1 MEFKNDLGKPW
12 KFQDGDFTVYRS
24 SVWSP
29 PGCHPVGCG
38 IKIYV
43 DKDGRMDHI
52 EGDENDPITHGRL
65 CPRCLALKDYVYNPS
80 RVIYPMKRAREK
92 RGDADA
98 WERITWDEAI
108 DIVSSKLRDT
118 IDRFGN
124 DAVFIAYGTN
134 ANCTTARP
142 FNRLMNC
149 LGGYLSRYN
158 DYSCAQATWAA
169 KYCFGMKPDDGSS
182 TGWNGAGNYKCGS
195 GSGKL
200 APGEYYIVKTSSNYS
215 ALLWDG
221 KKKDDKGQPLA
232 YDITIDGT
240 HTLVTLESGY
250 ELYISGCKFIN
261 TASEHPKAVNGKY
274 APGTYKIGRD
284 IQKGE
289 YIIKKA
295 SGAYGGLSFKKSVD
309 PYVQNV
315 ASDFK
320 MVDVSVYYTLSKDGY
335 VHITGCEL
343 YDAASHDMASIG
355 CDGTTPAMY
364 KVGKDIKAGT
374 YTITPDGS
382 GKSYY
387 AVYKNSTDATDS
399 ARIAE
404 TRITKATNVAV
415 SDGEYIWFYKASMKY
430 CQNPNSGLDFDATAA
445 SE

>member
-1 MEFKNDLGKPW
+1 MDKTGKPAIIFT
-12 KFQDGDFTVYRS
+12 KGKKMKKLISIILCMAMLAGVLAFAGCKNNKDNQDTTAAS
-24 SVWSP
+24 T
-29 PGCHPVGCG
+29 G
-38 IKIYV
+38 I
-43 DKDGRMDHI
+43 
-52 EGDENDPITHGRL
+52 
-65 CPRCLALKDYVYNPS
+65 
-80 RVIYPMKRAREK
+80 
-92 RGDADA
+92 
-98 WERITWDEAI
+98 
-108 DIVSSKLRDT
+108 
-118 IDRFGN
+118 
-124 DAVFIAYGTN
+124 DAVDAADTTEPSADSTAAESSTAKETKPSGRPTQTVPAAATTEAQVVTLPTN
-134 ANCTTARP
+134 STE
-142 FNRLMNC
+142 
-149 LGGYLSRYN
+149 
-158 DYSCAQATWAA
+158 
-169 KYCFGMKPDDGSS
+169 KPDDGSS

-415 SDGEYIWFYKASMKY
+415 SDGEYIWFYRASMKY

>member
-1 MEFKNDLGKPW
+1 MDKTGKPAIIFT
-12 KFQDGDFTVYRS
+12 KGKKMKKLISIILCMAMLAGVLAFAGCKNNKDNQDTTATS
-24 SVWSP
+24 T
-29 PGCHPVGCG
+29 G
-38 IKIYV
+38 I
-43 DKDGRMDHI
+43 
-52 EGDENDPITHGRL
+52 
-65 CPRCLALKDYVYNPS
+65 
-80 RVIYPMKRAREK
+80 
-92 RGDADA
+92 
-98 WERITWDEAI
+98 
-108 DIVSSKLRDT
+108 
-118 IDRFGN
+118 
-124 DAVFIAYGTN
+124 DAVDAADTTEPSADSTAAESSTIKETKPSSRPTQTVPAAATTEAQVVTLPTN
-134 ANCTTARP
+134 STE
-142 FNRLMNC
+142 
-149 LGGYLSRYN
+149 
-158 DYSCAQATWAA
+158 
-169 KYCFGMKPDDGSS
+169 KPDDGSS
-182 TGWNGAGNYKCGS
+182 TGWNGAGNYKCGG

-221 KKKDDKGQPLA
+221 KKKDNKGQPLA

-315 ASDFK
+315 ASGFK

-343 YDAASHDMASIG
+343 YDAASHNMASIG

-445 SE
+445 SEQADILIN

>member
-1 MEFKNDLGKPW
+1 MDKAGKPAIIFT
-12 KFQDGDFTVYRS
+12 KGKKMKKLISIILCMAMLAGVLAFAGCKNNKDNQDTTAAS
-24 SVWSP
+24 T
-29 PGCHPVGCG
+29 G
-38 IKIYV
+38 I
-43 DKDGRMDHI
+43 
-52 EGDENDPITHGRL
+52 
-65 CPRCLALKDYVYNPS
+65 
-80 RVIYPMKRAREK
+80 
-92 RGDADA
+92 
-98 WERITWDEAI
+98 
-108 DIVSSKLRDT
+108 
-118 IDRFGN
+118 
-124 DAVFIAYGTN
+124 DAVDAADTTEPSADSTAAESSTAKETKPSGRPTQTVPAAATTEAQVVTLPTN
-134 ANCTTARP
+134 STE
-142 FNRLMNC
+142 
-149 LGGYLSRYN
+149 
-158 DYSCAQATWAA
+158 
-169 KYCFGMKPDDGSS
+169 KPDNGSS

-221 KKKDDKGQPLA
+221 KKKDNKGQPLA

>member
-1 MEFKNDLGKPW
+1 MFRFGIMDKTGKPAIIFT
-12 KFQDGDFTVYRS
+12 KGKKMKKLISIILCMAMLAGVLAFAGCKNNKDNQDTTAASAETD
-24 SVWSP
+24 
-29 PGCHPVGCG
+29 
-38 IKIYV
+38 
-43 DKDGRMDHI
+43 
-52 EGDENDPITHGRL
+52 
-65 CPRCLALKDYVYNPS
+65 A
-80 RVIYPMKRAREK
+80 
-92 RGDADA
+92 ADA
-98 WERITWDEAI
+98 VGTTEPSADSTAAESSTAKETKPSGRPTQTVPAAATTEAQ
-108 DIVSSKLRDT
+108 VVTLP
-118 IDRFGN
+118 
-124 DAVFIAYGTN
+124 TN
-134 ANCTTARP
+134 STE
-142 FNRLMNC
+142 
-149 LGGYLSRYN
+149 
-158 DYSCAQATWAA
+158 
-169 KYCFGMKPDDGSS
+169 KPDDGSS

-200 APGEYYIVKTSSNYS
+200 APGEYYIVKTSSKYS

-232 YDITIDGT
+232 YDITIDGA

-315 ASDFK
+315 ANDFK

>member
-1 MEFKNDLGKPW
+1 MFRFGIMDKTGKPAIIFT
-12 KFQDGDFTVYRS
+12 KGKKMKKLISIILCMAMLAGVLAFAGCKNNKDNQDTTAAS
-24 SVWSP
+24 T
-29 PGCHPVGCG
+29 G
-38 IKIYV
+38 I
-43 DKDGRMDHI
+43 
-52 EGDENDPITHGRL
+52 
-65 CPRCLALKDYVYNPS
+65 
-80 RVIYPMKRAREK
+80 
-92 RGDADA
+92 
-98 WERITWDEAI
+98 
-108 DIVSSKLRDT
+108 
-118 IDRFGN
+118 
-124 DAVFIAYGTN
+124 DAVDAADTTEPSADSTAAESSTAKETKPSGRPTQTVPAAATTEAQVVTLPTN
-134 ANCTTARP
+134 STE
-142 FNRLMNC
+142 
-149 LGGYLSRYN
+149 
-158 DYSCAQATWAA
+158 
-169 KYCFGMKPDDGSS
+169 KPDNGSS

-221 KKKDDKGQPLA
+221 KKKDNKGQPLA

>member
-1 MEFKNDLGKPW
+1 MDKTGKPAIIFT
-12 KFQDGDFTVYRS
+12 KGKKMKKLISIILCMAMLAGVLAFAGCKNNKDNQDTTAAS
-24 SVWSP
+24 T
-29 PGCHPVGCG
+29 G
-38 IKIYV
+38 I
-43 DKDGRMDHI
+43 
-52 EGDENDPITHGRL
+52 
-65 CPRCLALKDYVYNPS
+65 
-80 RVIYPMKRAREK
+80 
-92 RGDADA
+92 
-98 WERITWDEAI
+98 
-108 DIVSSKLRDT
+108 
-118 IDRFGN
+118 
-124 DAVFIAYGTN
+124 DAVDAADTTEPSADSTAAESSTAKETKPSGRPTQTVPAAATTEAQVVTLPTN
-134 ANCTTARP
+134 STE
-142 FNRLMNC
+142 
-149 LGGYLSRYN
+149 
-158 DYSCAQATWAA
+158 
-169 KYCFGMKPDDGSS
+169 KPDNGSS

-221 KKKDDKGQPLA
+221 KKKDNKGQPLA

-387 AVYKNSTDATDS
+387 AVYKNSTDAADS

-415 SDGEYIWFYKASMKY
+415 SDGEYIWFYRASMKY

>member
-1 MEFKNDLGKPW
+1 MDKTGKPAIIFT
-12 KFQDGDFTVYRS
+12 KGKKMKKLISIILCMAMLAGVLAFAGCKNNKDNQDTTAAS
-24 SVWSP
+24 T
-29 PGCHPVGCG
+29 G
-38 IKIYV
+38 I
-43 DKDGRMDHI
+43 
-52 EGDENDPITHGRL
+52 
-65 CPRCLALKDYVYNPS
+65 
-80 RVIYPMKRAREK
+80 
-92 RGDADA
+92 
-98 WERITWDEAI
+98 
-108 DIVSSKLRDT
+108 
-118 IDRFGN
+118 
-124 DAVFIAYGTN
+124 DAVDAADTTEPSADNTAAESSTAKETKPSGRPTQTVPAAATTEAQVVTLPTN
-134 ANCTTARP
+134 STE
-142 FNRLMNC
+142 
-149 LGGYLSRYN
+149 
-158 DYSCAQATWAA
+158 
-169 KYCFGMKPDDGSS
+169 KPDNGSS

-320 MVDVSVYYTLSKDGY
+320 MVDVSVYYTLSKNGY

-415 SDGEYIWFYKASMKY
+415 SDGEYIWFYRASMKY

>member
-1 MEFKNDLGKPW
+1 MDKTGKPAIIFT
-12 KFQDGDFTVYRS
+12 KGKKMKKLISIILCMAMLAGVLAFAGCKNNKDNQDTTAAS
-24 SVWSP
+24 T
-29 PGCHPVGCG
+29 G
-38 IKIYV
+38 I
-43 DKDGRMDHI
+43 
-52 EGDENDPITHGRL
+52 
-65 CPRCLALKDYVYNPS
+65 
-80 RVIYPMKRAREK
+80 
-92 RGDADA
+92 
-98 WERITWDEAI
+98 
-108 DIVSSKLRDT
+108 
-118 IDRFGN
+118 
-124 DAVFIAYGTN
+124 DAVDAADTTEPSADSTAAESSTAKETKPSGRPTQTVPAAATTEAQVVTLPTN
-134 ANCTTARP
+134 STE
-142 FNRLMNC
+142 
-149 LGGYLSRYN
+149 
-158 DYSCAQATWAA
+158 
-169 KYCFGMKPDDGSS
+169 KPDDGSS

-200 APGEYYIVKTSSNYS
+200 APGEYYIVKTSSKYS

-387 AVYKNSTDATDS
+387 AVYKNSTDATNS

>member
-1 MEFKNDLGKPW
+1 MDKAGKPAIILM
-12 KFQDGDFTVYRS
+12 KGKKMKKLI
-24 SVWSP
+24 SVILCMAMLAGVLAFA
-29 PGCHPVGCG
+29 GC
-38 IKIYV
+38 KNN
-43 DKDGRMDHI
+43 KD
-52 EGDENDPITHGRL
+52 N
-65 CPRCLALKDYVYNPS
+65 KDTTAAS
-80 RVIYPMKRAREK
+80 AET
-92 RGDADA
+92 DAADA
-98 WERITWDEAI
+98 VGTTEPSADSTAAESSTAKETKPSGRPTQTVPAAATTEAQ
-108 DIVSSKLRDT
+108 VVTLP
-118 IDRFGN
+118 
-124 DAVFIAYGTN
+124 TN
-134 ANCTTARP
+134 STE
-142 FNRLMNC
+142 
-149 LGGYLSRYN
+149 
-158 DYSCAQATWAA
+158 
-169 KYCFGMKPDDGSS
+169 KPDDGSS

-232 YDITIDGT
+232 YDITIDGA

-404 TRITKATNVAV
+404 TRITKATNVTV

>member
-1 MEFKNDLGKPW
+1 MDKTGKPAIILT
-12 KFQDGDFTVYRS
+12 KGKKMKKLISIILCMAMLAGVLAFAGCKNNKDNQD
-24 SVWSP
+24 
-29 PGCHPVGCG
+29 
-38 IKIYV
+38 
-43 DKDGRMDHI
+43 
-52 EGDENDPITHGRL
+52 
-65 CPRCLALKDYVYNPS
+65 
-80 RVIYPMKRAREK
+80 
-92 RGDADA
+92 
-98 WERITWDEAI
+98 
-108 DIVSSKLRDT
+108 
-118 IDRFGN
+118 
-124 DAVFIAYGTN
+124 
-134 ANCTTARP
+134 TTAASAETDAANAADTTEPSADSTVAESSTAKETKPSGRP
-142 FNRLMNC
+142 TQTVPAAATTE
-149 LGGYLSRYN
+149 
-158 DYSCAQATWAA
+158 AQVVTLPTNSTE
-169 KYCFGMKPDDGSS
+169 KPDDGSS

-315 ASDFK
+315 ASGFK

-430 CQNPNSGLDFDATAA
+430 CLNPNSGLDFDATAA

>member
-1 MEFKNDLGKPW
+1 MDKTGKPAIIST
-12 KFQDGDFTVYRS
+12 KGKKMKKLISIILCMAMLAGVLAFAGCKNNKDNQD
-24 SVWSP
+24 
-29 PGCHPVGCG
+29 
-38 IKIYV
+38 
-43 DKDGRMDHI
+43 
-52 EGDENDPITHGRL
+52 
-65 CPRCLALKDYVYNPS
+65 
-80 RVIYPMKRAREK
+80 
-92 RGDADA
+92 
-98 WERITWDEAI
+98 
-108 DIVSSKLRDT
+108 
-118 IDRFGN
+118 
-124 DAVFIAYGTN
+124 
-134 ANCTTARP
+134 TTAASAETDAANAADTTEPSADSTAAESSTAKETKPSGRP
-142 FNRLMNC
+142 TQTVPAAATTE
-149 LGGYLSRYN
+149 
-158 DYSCAQATWAA
+158 AQVVTLPTNSTE
-169 KYCFGMKPDDGSS
+169 KPDDGSS

-261 TASEHPKAVNGKY
+261 TASEHPKAINGKY

-387 AVYKNSTDATDS
+387 AVYKNSTDATNS

-415 SDGEYIWFYKASMKY
+415 SDGEYIWFYRASMKY

>member
-1 MEFKNDLGKPW
+1 MDKTGKPAIIFT
-12 KFQDGDFTVYRS
+12 KGKKMKKLISIILCMAMLAGVLAFAGCKNNKDNQDTTAAS
-24 SVWSP
+24 T
-29 PGCHPVGCG
+29 G
-38 IKIYV
+38 I
-43 DKDGRMDHI
+43 
-52 EGDENDPITHGRL
+52 
-65 CPRCLALKDYVYNPS
+65 
-80 RVIYPMKRAREK
+80 
-92 RGDADA
+92 
-98 WERITWDEAI
+98 
-108 DIVSSKLRDT
+108 
-118 IDRFGN
+118 
-124 DAVFIAYGTN
+124 DAVDAADTTEPSADSTAAESSTAKETKPSGRPTQTVPAAATTEAQVVTLPTN
-134 ANCTTARP
+134 STE
-142 FNRLMNC
+142 
-149 LGGYLSRYN
+149 
-158 DYSCAQATWAA
+158 
-169 KYCFGMKPDDGSS
+169 KPDNGSS

-221 KKKDDKGQPLA
+221 KKKDNKGQPLA

>member
-1 MEFKNDLGKPW
+1 MDKTGKPAIIFT
-12 KFQDGDFTVYRS
+12 KGKKMKKLISIILCMAMLAGVLAFAGCKNNKDNQDTTAAS
-24 SVWSP
+24 T
-29 PGCHPVGCG
+29 G
-38 IKIYV
+38 I
-43 DKDGRMDHI
+43 
-52 EGDENDPITHGRL
+52 
-65 CPRCLALKDYVYNPS
+65 
-80 RVIYPMKRAREK
+80 
-92 RGDADA
+92 
-98 WERITWDEAI
+98 
-108 DIVSSKLRDT
+108 
-118 IDRFGN
+118 
-124 DAVFIAYGTN
+124 DAVDAADTTEPSADSTAAESSTAKETKPSGRPTQTVPAAATTEAQVVTLPTN
-134 ANCTTARP
+134 STE
-142 FNRLMNC
+142 
-149 LGGYLSRYN
+149 
-158 DYSCAQATWAA
+158 
-169 KYCFGMKPDDGSS
+169 KPDNGSS

-221 KKKDDKGQPLA
+221 KKKDNKGQPLA

-343 YDAASHDMASIG
+343 YDAASHDMALIG

>member
-1 MEFKNDLGKPW
+1 MFRFGIMDKTGKPAIIFT
-12 KFQDGDFTVYRS
+12 KGKKMKKLISIILCMAMLAGVLAFAGCKNNKDNQDTTAA
-24 SVWSP
+24 SVET
-29 PGCHPVGCG
+29 
-38 IKIYV
+38 
-43 DKDGRMDHI
+43 D
-52 EGDENDPITHGRL
+52 
-65 CPRCLALKDYVYNPS
+65 A
-80 RVIYPMKRAREK
+80 
-92 RGDADA
+92 ADA
-98 WERITWDEAI
+98 VGTTEPSADSTAAESSTAKETKPSGRPTQTVPAAATTEAQ
-108 DIVSSKLRDT
+108 VVTLP
-118 IDRFGN
+118 
-124 DAVFIAYGTN
+124 TN
-134 ANCTTARP
+134 STE
-142 FNRLMNC
+142 
-149 LGGYLSRYN
+149 
-158 DYSCAQATWAA
+158 
-169 KYCFGMKPDDGSS
+169 KPDNGSS

-221 KKKDDKGQPLA
+221 KKKDNKGQPLA

-315 ASDFK
+315 ASGFK

>member
-1 MEFKNDLGKPW
+1 MDKTGKPAIIFT
-12 KFQDGDFTVYRS
+12 KGKKMKKLISIILCMAMLAGVLAFAGCKNNKDNQDTTAAS
-24 SVWSP
+24 T
-29 PGCHPVGCG
+29 G
-38 IKIYV
+38 I
-43 DKDGRMDHI
+43 
-52 EGDENDPITHGRL
+52 
-65 CPRCLALKDYVYNPS
+65 
-80 RVIYPMKRAREK
+80 
-92 RGDADA
+92 
-98 WERITWDEAI
+98 
-108 DIVSSKLRDT
+108 
-118 IDRFGN
+118 
-124 DAVFIAYGTN
+124 DAVDAADTTEPSADSTAAESSTAKETKPSGRPTQTVPAAATTEAQVVTLPTN
-134 ANCTTARP
+134 STE
-142 FNRLMNC
+142 
-149 LGGYLSRYN
+149 
-158 DYSCAQATWAA
+158 
-169 KYCFGMKPDDGSS
+169 KPDNGSS

-221 KKKDDKGQPLA
+221 KKKDNKGQPLA

-364 KVGKDIKAGT
+364 KVGKDTKAGT

-415 SDGEYIWFYKASMKY
+415 SDGEYIWFYRASMKY

>member
-1 MEFKNDLGKPW
+1 MFRFGIMDKAGKPAIIFT
-12 KFQDGDFTVYRS
+12 KGKKMKKLISIILCMAMLAGVLAFAGCKNNKDNQDTTAAS
-24 SVWSP
+24 T
-29 PGCHPVGCG
+29 G
-38 IKIYV
+38 I
-43 DKDGRMDHI
+43 
-52 EGDENDPITHGRL
+52 
-65 CPRCLALKDYVYNPS
+65 
-80 RVIYPMKRAREK
+80 
-92 RGDADA
+92 
-98 WERITWDEAI
+98 
-108 DIVSSKLRDT
+108 
-118 IDRFGN
+118 
-124 DAVFIAYGTN
+124 DAVDAADTTEPSADSTAAESSTAKETKPSGRPTQTVPAAATTEAQVVTLPTN
-134 ANCTTARP
+134 STE
-142 FNRLMNC
+142 
-149 LGGYLSRYN
+149 
-158 DYSCAQATWAA
+158 
-169 KYCFGMKPDDGSS
+169 KPDNGSS

-221 KKKDDKGQPLA
+221 KKKDNKGQPLA